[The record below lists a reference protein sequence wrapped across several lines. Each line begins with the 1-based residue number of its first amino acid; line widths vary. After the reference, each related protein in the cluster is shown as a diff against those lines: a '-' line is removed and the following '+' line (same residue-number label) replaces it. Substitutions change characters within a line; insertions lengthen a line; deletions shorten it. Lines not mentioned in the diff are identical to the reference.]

1 MIDTSIRSLA
11 VESNF
16 SALRKNQEEPLFR
29 LEPGRWGSNDFSVV
43 WSFGGNY
50 SVCVP
55 LSSLRKRNEKETV
68 AVSREKNRGGKEKE
82 TNERSGGVERN
93 RWKGGER
100 ERGGEEWVREHNVG
114 QDDGSSYN
122 SDESSPRN
130 NGSPFYSWST
140 PLFEDPRG
148 WKDTPGPFDNRIST
162 ATVER
167 RRRRRR
173 RPFQPAICPRC
184 SRGQVVLSPSV
195 NFVGARMGAGG
206 MKRGHTGVAA
216 NGANQAS

>member
-100 ERGGEEWVREHNVG
+100 EREVAKNELESITSARMTAPRTTATSPPLVITVRRFTAGRLLYSRIHVDGRIHRGHSTTEFPRQPWNDDDDD
-114 QDDGSSYN
+114 DDGHSN
-122 SDESSPRN
+122 LQ
-130 NGSPFYSWST
+130 FA
-140 PLFEDPRG
+140 L
-148 WKDTPGPFDNRIST
+148 
-162 ATVER
+162 
-167 RRRRRR
+167 
-173 RPFQPAICPRC
+173 
-184 SRGQVVLSPSV
+184 
-195 NFVGARMGAGG
+195 
-206 MKRGHTGVAA
+206 GVAA
-216 NGANQAS
+216 ARSFYRPR